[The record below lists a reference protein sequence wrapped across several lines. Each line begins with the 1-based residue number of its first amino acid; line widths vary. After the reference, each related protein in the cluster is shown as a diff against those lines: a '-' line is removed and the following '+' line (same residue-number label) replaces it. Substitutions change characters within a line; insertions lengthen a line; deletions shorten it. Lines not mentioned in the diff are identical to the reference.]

1 MFLSD
6 RLVEVREVG
15 LSNIGLLPDGFYN
28 ITGGQESLVFRQ
40 KYQENNDLWTLNSV
54 MKLEKKN
61 IIMDWK
67 A

>member
-15 LSNIGLLPDGFYN
+15 LSNIGLLPDGLYN

>member
-15 LSNIGLLPDGFYN
+15 FSNIGLLPGGFYS
-28 ITGGQESLVFRQ
+28 IAGGQESLGRNTKKIMTFVDF
-40 KYQENNDLWTLNSV
+40 
-54 MKLEKKN
+54 KLEKKN
-61 IIMDWK
+61 IIMKWK